1 MDAFGDLDAP
11 ARIRYAVETSTDA
24 EFTSV
29 GVSDAGSSRSNYDG
43 RAVWG
48 DEIFEDFAR
57 RPSNLAPGTQ
67 EVKIANG
74 NTTDVMA
81 SQDDELGLASEHA
94 ELPEATEGTNCNSNK
109 EPGKGICLVW
119 QKHKLRSTSCVLPKC

>member
-1 MDAFGDLDAP
+1 MDASGDLDAP
-11 ARIRYAVETSTDA
+11 VRIGYVVEASTDA

-74 NTTDVMA
+74 NTDVKE
-81 SQDDELGLASEHA
+81 DELGLASEHA